1 MTKNST
7 VLKVCG
13 SVAVML
19 AVAACGGGSGGDSVQ
34 GISGNSGTNTGGSG
48 SQDSFFALVL
58 EMVASSPDNVEPK
71 DIDAIT
77 VTSPQNAEPSATGS

>member
-1 MTKNST
+1 MTKNSL

-13 SVAVML
+13 SAAVTL
-19 AVAACGGGSGGDSVQ
+19 AIAACGGGSSGSDTVQ
-34 GISGNSGTNTGGSG
+34 GTSTGGSA

-58 EMVASSPDNVEPK
+58 AMVASSPDNVEPK

-77 VTSPQNAEPSATGS
+77 ATSPQNAEPSATGS

>member
-1 MTKNST
+1 MTKNSL

-13 SVAVML
+13 SAAVTL
-19 AVAACGGGSGGDSVQ
+19 AIAACGGGSSGDSVQ
-34 GISGNSGTNTGGSG
+34 GTSTGGSA

-58 EMVASSPDNVEPK
+58 AMVASSPDNVEPK

-77 VTSPQNAEPSATGS
+77 ATSPQNAEPSATGS